1 MIRADI
7 RLSGLLTIVLAGP
20 AFAAEAYPDGVER
33 EFADWTVICDTVHTC
48 QAQAFAGNYA
58 RAALVLRREAGPE
71 AKLTI
76 TLERAD
82 GGDVE
87 GLVFDEAGRFAEAFA
102 GATIEDSNDFVTR
115 LAIADAHIATFI
127 AGLRNA
133 TELAG
138 GNDLAISLA
147 GASAAL
153 RLIDD
158 VQGRADTFTAL
169 ISKGDKPASAVPPA
183 PSLPIIKAPT
193 TRAYA
198 IEDEPDAA
206 VKTAGIAACGGYDE
220 VQFEPIGTRLSD
232 GREIWLMPCSS
243 GMYNFLYAGL
253 LKDGSVISD
262 LAFTG
267 PKEGG
272 PPAEELSNLW
282 NPEIAVNE
290 EGIEVPDTPLI
301 MTTFGKG
308 RSLADCG
315 TITKHVWTGDA
326 FALVSNIRMNHCI
339 GLPLDEWP
347 TRWQAD
353 VVAE

>member
-1 MIRADI
+1 MIRAGI
-7 RLSGLLTIVLAGP
+7 RLSGLLTIALAGP
-20 AFAAEAYPDGVER
+20 VFAAEAYPDGVER

-48 QAQAFAGNYA
+48 QAQAFADNYA
-58 RAALVLRREAGPE
+58 MAVLVLRREAGSDAE
-71 AKLTI
+71 LTI

-82 GGDVE
+82 GGDME
-87 GLVFDEAGRFAEAFA
+87 GLVFDEPGPFAEAFT
-102 GATIEDSNDFVTR
+102 GAMIENTNDFITR
-115 LAIADAHIATFI
+115 LAIADAHIETFI
-127 AGLRNA
+127 AGLRKA

-158 VQGRADTFTAL
+158 VQGRTDTVTAL
-169 ISKGDKPASAVPPA
+169 IAKGDKPASAVPSA
-183 PSLPIIKAPT
+183 PSLPIIKAPA

-198 IEDEPDAA
+198 IEDDPDAA
-206 VKTAGIAACGGYDE
+206 VKTAGIAACGGDDE

-232 GREIWLMPCSS
+232 GREIWLMPCSN

-272 PPAEELSNLW
+272 PPAAELSNLW

-290 EGIEVPDTPLI
+290 EGIDVPDTPLI

-308 RSLADCG
+308 RSVSDCG
-315 TITKHVWTGDA
+315 TMTKHVWTGEA
-326 FALVSNIRMNHCI
+326 FALVSNIKMNHCI
-339 GLPLDEWP
+339 GLPWDEWP
-347 TRWQAD
+347 TRWQAE
-353 VVAE
+353 VVAQ